1 MNLNQDMMPG
11 EQKGIVSMRIV
22 LVDKELQREIGV
34 ENGIMI
40 K

>member
-11 EQKGIVSMRIV
+11 EQKGIVSTRIV

>member
-11 EQKGIVSMRIV
+11 EQKGIALMRIV
-22 LVDKELQREIGV
+22 LADKEPQKGIGV